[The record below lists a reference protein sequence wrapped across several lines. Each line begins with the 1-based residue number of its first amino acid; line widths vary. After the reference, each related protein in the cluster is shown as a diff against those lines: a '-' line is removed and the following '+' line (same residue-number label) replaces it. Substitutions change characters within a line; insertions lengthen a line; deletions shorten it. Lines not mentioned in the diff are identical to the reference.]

1 MKKYSVMVR
10 GENFLVYMDGEKQL
24 LNFVATRK
32 VKAKSVE
39 KAELKAIDLIK
50 YDPVLLALLVEGGN
64 DEPTL
69 FIEEVAHLPWWAR
82 LGGRGYTFYTEKD
95 D

>member
-1 MKKYSVMVR
+1 MVR
-10 GENFLVYMDGEKQL
+10 GENFLVDMDGVKQL

-39 KAELKAIDLIK
+39 EAEQKAIDLIK
-50 YDPVLLALLVEGGN
+50 HDSVLLGLMVEDGS
-64 DEPTL
+64 DKPTL
-69 FIEEVAHLPWWAR
+69 FVEEVAYLSWWAR
-82 LGGRGYTFYTEKD
+82 LGGRGYTFYTGKD